1 MTILICIKK
10 IHLIGTTVLLLGLG
24 GSRGAFFNA
33 FSELFFSIFGDF
45 EDMKFGLGTKK
56 FGLESIPAFDD
67 LSAPLEIV
75 DCCNDV
81 VVIR

>member
-1 MTILICIKK
+1 MCIERMYLIKTCIL
-10 IHLIGTTVLLLGLG
+10 LPGFG
-24 GSRGAFFNA
+24 GSLGAFFNA

-56 FGLESIPAFDD
+56 FGLESFPAFDD

>member
-1 MTILICIKK
+1 MSINQV
-10 IHLIGTTVLLLGLG
+10 VLYLYCQYVNLLGLG

-33 FSELFFSIFGDF
+33 ASELFFSILGDF
-45 EDMKFGLGTKK
+45 EDTKFGLGTKK

-67 LSAPLEIV
+67 LSPPLAIV
-75 DCCNDV
+75 DCSGDV

>member
-1 MTILICIKK
+1 MTV
-10 IHLIGTTVLLLGLG
+10 HLPGLG
-24 GSRGAFFNA
+24 GSLGAFFNA

-45 EDMKFGLGTKK
+45 EDIKFGLGTKK

>member
-1 MTILICIKK
+1 MCIKT
-10 IHLIGTTVLLLGLG
+10 IYLIEVTVLLPGLG
-24 GSRGAFFNA
+24 GSLGAFFNA

-45 EDMKFGLGTKK
+45 EDIKFGLGTKK
-56 FGLESIPAFDD
+56 FGLESIPAFDN
-67 LSAPLEIV
+67 LSAPLDIV